1 MRRSRAF
8 IGSPPEW
15 ELWSNLRFPCGNVNG
30 ISDGFHTYS
39 YDADGN
45 LTQVDGGATARYLY
59 NALNQRIRTEVGGT
73 VREFVFHLNGQRVS
87 VWDGTS
93 GQLLQAEAY
102 WQGSPFEFS
111 SSGTAH
117 FQHFDQL
124 GTVRV
129 QTSYNGAVEGA
140 YQSLAFGDGYS
151 LVSGTDSDAYHYAM
165 LDHDAETDTH
175 HGWFRQYSSAQGRWM
190 SPDPYDG
197 SYDFSNPQSL
207 NRYSYVL
214 NNPLAYADPWG
225 MNICVI
231 IGGDTWSIT
240 AGGTTT
246 SGSDPG
252 TLICTSDP
260 SGGGGGGGGGAGNGP
275 TLKAPSNGSRTK
287 QILQCASKVAN
298 QFSIAGVLGI
308 NEEAHPF
315 LASISNAFLGNTFS
329 GITDAVTHVATGQVG
344 ATAGDLALGG
354 YSQGLP
360 IGSGIYA
367 KGIAGV
373 ATDAGVNAVTN
384 PGAVLSVTG
393 AATELGEE

>member
-260 SGGGGGGGGGAGNGP
+260 SGGGNSGIGARKILPN
-275 TLKAPSNGSRTK
+275 KAPNNLPMPSKFKLTIPGTNYCGPGGSGTPT
-287 QILQCASKVAN
+287 N
-298 QFSIAGVLGI
+298 Q
-308 NEEAHPF
+308 
-315 LASISNAFLGNTFS
+315 
-329 GITDAVTHVATGQVG
+329 TDAACAAHDRCYQNAG
-344 ATAGDLALGG
+344 ATFRNNIPFWPTSAQQRAAMQACDANLCTTLNNNYSPTSAEAGQATLVETYFGCSGG
-354 YSQGLP
+354 YSLR
-360 IGSGIYA
+360 
-367 KGIAGV
+367 
-373 ATDAGVNAVTN
+373 
-384 PGAVLSVTG
+384 
-393 AATELGEE
+393 

>member
-129 QTSYNGAVEGA
+129 RTSYNGAVEGA

-207 NRYSYVL
+207 NRYSYAL
-214 NNPLAYADPWG
+214 NNPLAF
-225 MNICVI
+225 V
-231 IGGDTWSIT
+231 
-240 AGGTTT
+240 
-246 SGSDPG
+246 
-252 TLICTSDP
+252 DP
-260 SGGGGGGGGGAGNGP
+260 SGLDLMEACDEDGNCEVYDCNADDTVCVDGGDGGGGGGDCWGCEGPPPTTGNGGGGGGAG
-275 TLKAPSNGSRTK
+275 KQAPSNGNRKYTCP
-287 QILQCASKVAN
+287 L
-298 QFSIAGVLGI
+298 FG
-308 NEEAHPF
+308 P
-315 LASISNAFLGNTFS
+315 
-329 GITDAVTHVATGQVG
+329 
-344 ATAGDLALGG
+344 
-354 YSQGLP
+354 
-360 IGSGIYA
+360 
-367 KGIAGV
+367 
-373 ATDAGVNAVTN
+373 
-384 PGAVLSVTG
+384 
-393 AATELGEE
+393 